1 MVLWKIPGW
10 RPQIENYALK
20 GILGWGGGRRVWTDP
35 RRWGLAVTA
44 GYVSISSLNAAL
56 SIEVDQSQIMFWGAS
71 PAAQLFSYPPP
82 RNWNAIPLSVGA
94 ETGRKGF
101 FDFERETRFLR
112 VWGWGITSL
121 LDLAGKQLASW
132 VWAFWPVLG
141 DRLGQCDC
149 WSDHEGFLREH
160 VKLSI
165 YSDYSAHEGT
175 CTQAHTS
182 TCSS

>member
-82 RNWNAIPLSVGA
+82 EIGMPSPSLW
-94 ETGRKGF
+94 GRKRVEKGF
-101 FDFERETRFLR
+101 S
-112 VWGWGITSL
+112 ISK
-121 LDLAGKQLASW
+121 GKL
-132 VWAFWPVLG
+132 VF
-141 DRLGQCDC
+141 
-149 WSDHEGFLREH
+149 
-160 VKLSI
+160 
-165 YSDYSAHEGT
+165 
-175 CTQAHTS
+175 
-182 TCSS
+182 